1 MSTSGAK
8 SVYHRG
14 MSVEI
19 TLVAAVADNG
29 VIGAEGKMP
38 WHLPADLAHFKAVTM
53 GKPVLMGRLTW
64 TSIGKPL
71 PGRDNL
77 VLSRNP
83 AWRAEGARRV
93 ASLDEALR
101 VTEQAGA
108 RELMV
113 IGGAEVYRQ
122 ALPRARRI
130 YLTRVH
136 AEPWGDTLFPEL
148 DPDAWREVSR
158 REQLSDEKNPW
169 DLTFVTLERAR

>member
-1 MSTSGAK
+1 MG
-8 SVYHRG
+8 
-14 MSVEI
+14 VEI

-29 VIGAEGKMP
+29 VIGAEGEMP

-64 TSIGKPL
+64 ESIGKPL

-83 AWRAEGARRV
+83 DWQAGGAQRV

-101 VTEQAGA
+101 VAEKAGA
-108 RELMV
+108 EELMV
-113 IGGAEVYRQ
+113 IGGADVYRQ
-122 ALPRARRI
+122 ALPRAKRI
-130 YLTRVH
+130 YLTRVR

-148 DPDAWREVSR
+148 DPDAWREVGR
-158 REQLSDEKNPW
+158 RERMSDEKNPW
-169 DLTFVTLERAR
+169 DLTFITLERAR